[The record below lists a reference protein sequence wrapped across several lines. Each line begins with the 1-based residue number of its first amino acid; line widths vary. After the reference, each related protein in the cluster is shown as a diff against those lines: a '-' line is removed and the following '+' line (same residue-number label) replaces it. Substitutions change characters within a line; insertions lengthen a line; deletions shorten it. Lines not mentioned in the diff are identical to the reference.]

1 MSNIHLLEE
10 NLGLIFTLL
19 ADSSSLQEMMLN
31 GHYHFYL
38 NYFFNY
44 LDIYETNHSQLRV
57 LLKMVAYQEKI
68 LSFLIT
74 TSKGDKEV
82 LLDNQKIKL
91 GLKVFKKTLGVVISE
106 LPYFS
111 SNEPSLLKMMFE
123 YLEIVKEHLDNQ
135 TIGSIVTTMCSKFR
149 VHYEA
154 SPKYTLLT
162 RIQVEIVKFLVSYV
176 LAMHK
181 LDNETLSY
189 LQGFQKLFL
198 NPPNL
203 LFFDVYFMTISR
215 LLGSINLINSPAQ
228 EEPTHMLQLEAEWV
242 QEIGFGVCIK
252 KILSAQ
258 EVFSSQEA
266 NVQAHHHAQ
275 TVSEG

>member
-19 ADSSSLQEMMLN
+19 ADSSNLQEMMLN

-44 LDIYETNHSQLRV
+44 LDVYETSQSQLRV

-68 LSFLIT
+68 LAFLIR

-91 GLKVFKKTLGVVISE
+91 GLKVFKKTLGMVISE

-123 YLEIVKEHLDNQ
+123 YLEIVKEHLDSQ

-154 SPKYTLLT
+154 SPKYT
-162 RIQVEIVKFLVSYV
+162 
-176 LAMHK
+176 
-181 LDNETLSY
+181 
-189 LQGFQKLFL
+189 
-198 NPPNL
+198 
-203 LFFDVYFMTISR
+203 
-215 LLGSINLINSPAQ
+215 
-228 EEPTHMLQLEAEWV
+228 
-242 QEIGFGVCIK
+242 
-252 KILSAQ
+252 
-258 EVFSSQEA
+258 
-266 NVQAHHHAQ
+266 
-275 TVSEG
+275 